1 MSDHEKSKLRAENN
15 AELGRLYA
23 QADEQ
28 KLKGHK
34 ARYEKGLGE
43 LATYSEELKKA
54 RESNDMQG
62 QKEAQ
67 TKIDATTE
75 ALKIV
80 KE

>member
-1 MSDHEKSKLRAENN
+1 
-15 AELGRLYA
+15 

-80 KE
+80 KEGMENLEISLSVKAGDGLVSIN